1 MGRRPKEMF
10 LQRSQTDGQQ
20 TQVKMFNITNYCR
33 YCSVAKTCLTLC
45 DPGGLPGFC
54 PPLSPRVCSNS
65 RPLSWWSHPTISFSV
80 VPFSSCLHSF
90 SASGSFP
97 VSQLLTSGGQ
107 SVGASA
113 SVLPVNVLSLLA
125 QSCLTLYDPINGS
138 LPGSSVHGDS
148 LGRNTGVGCH
158 ALLQGIFPTQGWN
171 PGFLHCRRF
180 LYHLSHQGSPRILE

>member
-1 MGRRPKEMF
+1 MGGRPEEMF

-20 TQVKMFNITNYCR
+20 TQVKMLNITNCCR
-33 YCSVAKTCLTLC
+33 YCSVSKTCLTLC

-65 RPLSWWSHPTISFSV
+65 SPLSWWSHPTISFSI

-97 VSQLLTSGGQ
+97 ISQLLTSGGP

-113 SVLPVNVLSLLA
+113 SVLPMNVLSLVA
-125 QSCLTLYDPINGS
+125 QLCLTLCDPINGR

-148 LGRNTGVGCH
+148 LGKNSGVGCH
-158 ALLQGIFPTQGWN
+158 ALLQGIFPT
-171 PGFLHCRRF
+171 
-180 LYHLSHQGSPRILE
+180 